1 MQTSGTLYNK
11 YQVVG
16 SKKALSAVDSIA
28 DRTFFLYSSKWKYRL
43 KATFMYLR
51 LNKEGIMAV
60 LRQAI
65 KTMKR
70 GNLQVLLNKEA
81 DITLMHLLLE
91 V

>member
-1 MQTSGTLYNK
+1 
-11 YQVVG
+11 
-16 SKKALSAVDSIA
+16 
-28 DRTFFLYSSKWKYRL
+28 
-43 KATFMYLR
+43 MYLR